1 MVAATGASL
10 VGFSFG
16 AEQNRAETTTTM
28 IGLMV
33 YDYGLVLNLAALPSG
48 QLIARALA
56 LSLVFVVVVVALLR
70 LHFGREESVSL
81 ARS

>member
-1 MVAATGASL
+1 
-10 VGFSFG
+10 
-16 AEQNRAETTTTM
+16 M

-56 LSLVFVVVVVALLR
+56 LSLVVVVVALLR

-81 ARS
+81 ARSLLRMQICLARSHSNR